1 MDFFDNGEP
10 KKFFLLVQHF
20 KMTIEA
26 SGTLIVNAKLQYL
39 HRLLRGE
46 TLRQFDT
53 VCFQVG
59 ILTPTYLN
67 RVILGLGAYF
77 PPTNEYVKTKV
88 RDAPR
93 NKESA

>member
-1 MDFFDNGEP
+1 MCYNKLHRYPTSEKSGLYKFKMAFFDNGEP
-10 KKFFLLVQHF
+10 EEFFLLVQHF

-39 HRLLRGE
+39 HRLLRGK

-67 RVILGLGAYF
+67 RVILGLGA
-77 PPTNEYVKTKV
+77 
-88 RDAPR
+88 
-93 NKESA
+93 